1 MKTTVQTLNNIF
13 RISLIAG
20 TLFIFSNLQA
30 SDTKALNSKTNF
42 ASLTSSVISIGNDPV
57 ASETTAVK
65 NPMLDDS
72 TYWVNYLKNTIRTDE
87 EDTSSLQNPMNEMNS
102 NPRFWVDYLKEITI
116 SPALQSDLKEGYSL

>member
-1 MKTTVQTLNNIF
+1 
-13 RISLIAG
+13 
-20 TLFIFSNLQA
+20 
-30 SDTKALNSKTNF
+30 
-42 ASLTSSVISIGNDPV
+42 
-57 ASETTAVK
+57 
-65 NPMLDDS
+65 MLDDS